1 VCDMAALPTD
11 STAPLTLSEQMDAML
26 LGWLEHHADRRD
38 PGRPDLRAKAV
49 MAVGEAA
56 LPEIEL
62 VCEHWALT
70 LERASRGIAVI
81 EGPARVVEGF
91 VAITAMYRR

>member
-1 VCDMAALPTD
+1 MAALPID

-26 LGWLEHHADRRD
+26 LGWLEHSADQRQ
-38 PGRPDLRAKAV
+38 PGRPGLRAKAV
-49 MAVGEAA
+49 MSVGEPAM
-56 LPEIEL
+56 PELER
-62 VCEHWALT
+62 VCERWALT

-81 EGPARVVEGF
+81 EGPTRVVEGL